1 VIVWVV
7 SISVDRFNYPHY
19 HISTLPHFHT
29 NPYLYLMPFE
39 TLIASEL
46 IPHKSPFVL
55 VDKLLYAD
63 EKRSCCSFKIPE
75 GNIFVEQG
83 YYSTPGM
90 VESMAQTA
98 AAGTGYLFKKENKPV
113 PVGYIGSVQKLEV
126 IDWPPVNVEITME
139 ISLLTNILQVS
150 LVSCLVKYEGR
161 IMASCEMKIFVN
173 SLL

>member
-1 VIVWVV
+1 M
-7 SISVDRFNYPHY
+7 S
-19 HISTLPHFHT
+19 
-29 NPYLYLMPFE
+29 FE
-39 TLIASEL
+39 PQNASGL

-63 EKRSCCSFKIPE
+63 EKKSSCSFKIGE
-75 GNIFVEQG
+75 ENIFVEKG
-83 YYSTPGM
+83 FYTTPGM

-126 IDWPPVNVEITME
+126 LEWPPVNAEIIME

-150 LVSCLVKYEGR
+150 LVSCQVKYEGR

-173 SLL
+173 SLS